1 MNHPAHPELAR
12 TGPIAFAGSPIDRAD
27 LIRVNPE
34 KLAEHMNWRAKVL
47 MLDGLLPVIDD
58 AGGLVWGTLADVDPD
73 AELVFLGLLDER
85 ACFAVVPNDGA
96 TGPAYAM
103 PRAWQAIQQLSPA
116 DLAIYGGARSLVD
129 WHARHKFCARCGS
142 PTKIAKGGWQRNCDS
157 CQAQHFPRTDP
168 VTIMLVE
175 NDGRLLLGRQP
186 RFPPRAFSALAGF
199 VEPGETIEEAVAREV
214 WEEAGLRVRDVEYVA
229 TQPWPFPSQLM
240 IGCYSQ
246 TDETEITLD
255 VEELEE
261 ARWFTRDEVALAMD
275 NIPTERGADGPG
287 PFNAPPPAAIAHSL
301 LRWWLEK
308 SK

>member
-1 MNHPAHPELAR
+1 MSHPAHPELLR

-27 LIRVNPE
+27 QIRVDPD
-34 KLAEHMNWRAKVL
+34 KLAQHMNWRAKVL
-47 MLDGLLPVIDD
+47 LLDGLLPQIDD
-58 AGGLVWGTLADVDPD
+58 MGGLMWGTLADVAED
-73 AELVFLGLLDER
+73 AELVFLGLLDEK
-85 ACFAVVPNDGA
+85 ACFAAVPDAGA

-103 PRAWQAIQQLSPA
+103 PRAWAAIQQLSPP

-129 WHARHKFCARCGS
+129 WHARHRFCANCGAG
-142 PTKIAKGGWQRNCDS
+142 TKPAKGGWQRNCES
-157 CQAQHFPRTDP
+157 CGAQHFPRTDP

-186 RFPPRAFSALAGF
+186 RFPPRSFSALAGF

-214 WEEAGLRVRDVEYVA
+214 WEEAGLRVRDVEYIA

-261 ARWFTRDEVALAMD
+261 ARWFTRDEVQLAMD

-301 LRWWLEK
+301 LKWWLEK